1 MCRLAPMMRK
11 KLLPKLVFKQD
22 QTIVAQL
29 YDFLRELIT
38 QGRIVPDTPLTENDL
53 ATHFAV
59 SRQPVRQALLRL
71 SHDGLI
77 DVIPQRGSFVTK
89 ISVSNLLGICFIRC
103 AIECN
108 AVYEGFKLDEKS
120 FKSVADKLRRILK
133 HQTELV
139 ADIKHRT
146 ALREAEKGR
155 FLKLDDKFH
164 STICAFSGTDMAW
177 QTIQST
183 KANMDRIRYLS
194 IGIHSNPEALLSE
207 HQALF
212 EAIEQKNFEAASSI
226 LRNHLYEITKTYQPI
241 MQSNAEW
248 FYKES

>member
-1 MCRLAPMMRK
+1 MTRK
-11 KLLPKLVFKQD
+11 KLLPKLIFKQD

-38 QGRIVPDTPLTENDL
+38 QGRILPDTPLTENDL
-53 ATHFAV
+53 ATHFAI

-89 ISVSNLLGICFIRC
+89 ISVSNLIGICFIRC

-108 AVYEGFKLDEKS
+108 AVYEGFKLDDKT
-120 FKSVADKLRRILK
+120 FKSVSGKLKRILK
-133 HQTELV
+133 NQTDLV
-139 ADIKHRT
+139 ANLKHKT
-146 ALREAEKGR
+146 DLSEAEKGR

-164 STICAFSGTDMAW
+164 CTICSFSGTDLAW
-177 QTIQST
+177 QTIQSS

-194 IGIHSNPEALLSE
+194 IGRHSNPQALLGE

-212 EAIEQKNFEAASSI
+212 EAIEQKNFDAASFI
-226 LRNHLYEITKTYQPI
+226 LRDHLYEITKTYQPI

-248 FYKES
+248 FYIEN